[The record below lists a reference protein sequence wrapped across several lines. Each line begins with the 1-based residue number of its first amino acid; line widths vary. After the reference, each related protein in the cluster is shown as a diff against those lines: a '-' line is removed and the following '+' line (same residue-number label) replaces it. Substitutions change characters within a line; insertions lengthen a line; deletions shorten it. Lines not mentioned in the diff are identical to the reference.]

1 MADIESNVRRG
12 RWIPLGPF
20 TPRLQYTAETA
31 QLTHA
36 WLIGILRAF
45 ALLARA
51 IAVTE
56 RTIETRG
63 SRNGF

>member
-45 ALLARA
+45 CSASESHRGY
-51 IAVTE
+51 
-56 RTIETRG
+56 RTDYRDAG
-63 SRNGF
+63 QP